1 VLETGRYRVEVD
13 PGRGG
18 VVSLVD
24 RATGRELVDAGAL
37 HGLGSVVVEV
47 VPEEERG
54 HAMFRNPKDFNP
66 AHPGPAFAQEVAT
79 GDQEPAVT
87 HDGALHRIEWTTGL
101 AGMLTA
107 THTLTVHDGL
117 DEIDVAVRLAKPE
130 HFGPESVFV
139 AFPFAIAE
147 PEFLVDTAG
156 AVFAADREQLPDTS
170 RDWYSIQHALGVG
183 GPDGAVLWGSA
194 DAPLV
199 QLGGFHT
206 GKWAE
211 RLDAPVGHVNSWVMN
226 NLHFTNFQARQE
238 FTGTLHYRFAPV
250 AVPAPAPAPADGDGG
265 AAETGLREAVAAF
278 GARLALPVQAR
289 GYAGPL
295 GR

>member
-1 VLETGRYRVEVD
+1 VLDTERYRVEVD
-13 PGRGG
+13 PSRGG
-18 VVSLVD
+18 VVSLID
-24 RATGRELVDAGAL
+24 RATGRELVDAQTP
-37 HGLGSVVVEV
+37 HGLGAVVIEV
-47 VPEEERG
+47 VPEAARD

-66 AHPGPAFAQEVAT
+66 QHPGPAFVQQAAT
-79 GDQEPAVT
+79 GTAEPAVT
-87 HDGALHRIEWTTGL
+87 HAGGLHRIEWTTELPGT
-101 AGMLTA
+101 LTA

-117 DEIDVAVRLAKPE
+117 DEVDVAVRLSKPE
-130 HFGPESVFV
+130 RFGPESVFV
-139 AFPFAIAE
+139 AFPFAEAE

-156 AVFAADREQLPDTS
+156 AVFVADAEQLPDTS
-170 RDWYSIQHALGVG
+170 RDWYSIQHAVGVR
-183 GPDGAVLWGSA
+183 GADTGVVWGSA

-206 GKWAE
+206 GAWAE
-211 RLDAPVGHVNSWVMN
+211 RLEAPAGHVNSWVMN

-250 AVPAPAPAPADGDGG
+250 GRLSTEGM
-265 AAETGLREAVAAF
+265 REAVAAF